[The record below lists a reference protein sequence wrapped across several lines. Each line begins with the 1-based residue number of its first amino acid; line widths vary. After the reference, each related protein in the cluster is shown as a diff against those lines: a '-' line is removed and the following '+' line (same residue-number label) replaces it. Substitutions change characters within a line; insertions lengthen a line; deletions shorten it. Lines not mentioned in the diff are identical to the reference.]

1 MTTSPKY
8 SRPPQTA
15 LEVFEFLPEGTRCQL
30 IDNTILMSPSPD
42 IQHQIVSQ
50 QLETLISLFNS
61 HHNLGLLLHAPL
73 DVFFDDENIFQP
85 DILFIS
91 NENKSIIQDGKIKGA
106 PDLIVE
112 ILSPSSEK
120 LDLGKKKTIYEKS
133 GVKEYWTIQPKDN
146 STQVFILNKDNK
158 YVLHYAGKSKFK
170 SKLFKK
176 LFSI

>member
-8 SRPPQTA
+8 IRPPQTA
-15 LEVFEFLPEGTRCQL
+15 LEVFELLPEGTRCQL
-30 IDNTILMSPSPD
+30 IDNTILMSPSPN
-42 IQHQIVSQ
+42 IQHQDLAAQIYDV
-50 QLETLISLFNS
+50 LKIFIIECKNGKLYF
-61 HHNLGLLLHAPL
+61 APL
-73 DVFFDDENIFQP
+73 DVYFDDENIFQP

-120 LDLGKKKTIYEKS
+120 LDLGKKKTIYEKF

-146 STQVFILNKDNK
+146 STQVFVLTKDNK
-158 YVLHYAGKSKFK
+158 YTLHYAGKSKFK

>member
-15 LEVFEFLPEGTRCQL
+15 LEVFELLPEGTRCQL
-30 IDNTILMSPSPD
+30 IDNTILMSPSPNTKHQDAQMD
-42 IQHQIVSQ
+42 ICHILLNFVRD
-50 QLETLISLFNS
+50 N
-61 HHNLGLLLHAPL
+61 NLGKVYTPVT
-73 DVFFDDENIFQP
+73 DVYFDDENIFQP

-91 NENKSIIQDGKIKGA
+91 NENKSIIQDGKVKGA

-120 LDLGKKKTIYEKS
+120 LDLGKKKTIYEKF

-146 STQVFILNKDNK
+146 STQVFVLNKDNK
-158 YVLHYAGKSKFK
+158 YLLHYAGKSKFK